1 MAPGQVEGD
10 SVAGETMNE
19 SLGDEFKSVWMS
31 PKMWVSHQNS
41 T

>member
-19 SLGDEFKSVWMS
+19 SLGDEWWIQKCVDVSEHVGIS
-31 PKMWVSHQNS
+31 PK
-41 T
+41 